1 MAQILNEQ
9 YKSVFSTPTTDL
21 HKIKLKQHLHPPML
35 SLDIT
40 EKLIIEAINSISS
53 FSAAGPD
60 GIPAQFYKDYASALS
75 LPIKIIWEASL
86 KTGKLPEGI
95 ALAIVK
101 PLDKGGDKCDPSNF
115 RPIALTNHLTKIFE
129 RILHSALVSFLDK
142 NNLFNSS
149 QHGFRKHRS
158 TITQLIS
165 YFESIISSLEEG
177 NLVDAV
183 YLDFAKA
190 FDKVDHNILLLK
202 LKRLNIQGN
211 IIAWISS
218 FLKNRE

>member
-1 MAQILNEQ
+1 M
-9 YKSVFSTPTTDL
+9 
-21 HKIKLKQHLHPPML
+21 LKQYLHTPMV

-40 EKLIIEAINSISS
+40 EKLIIEAVNSISS

-86 KTGKLPEGI
+86 KTGKLPEGF
-95 ALAIVK
+95 ALATVK
-101 PLDKGGDKCDPSNF
+101 PFDKGGEKSDPSNF
-115 RPIALTNHLTKIFE
+115 RPIALTNRLTKIFE
-129 RILHSALVSFLDK
+129 RILHSVLVSFLDK

-149 QHGFRKHRS
+149 QHGFRKYCS

-165 YFESIISSLEEG
+165 YFESIITSLEEG
-177 NLVDAV
+177 NLVDAI

-190 FDKVDHNILLLK
+190 FDKVDHNI
-202 LKRLNIQGN
+202 
-211 IIAWISS
+211 S
-218 FLKNRE
+218 FTNSRDLTYNRVYADWKVRENHIKIT